1 MRMRMRMRIRRNID
15 PGDWIP
21 TEMREQLEL
30 AWNENSWKAK
40 SQVNTHNRRSSDAP
54 LHTGGSISTTEHFKR
69 MVIKLDFLG

>member
-1 MRMRMRMRIRRNID
+1 MYRVRRNID